1 MKTEEISEAIER
13 IFKNTER
20 IHDKSDVLDWIKIA
34 SIRSAKYLE
43 KQIEQPQP
51 SLQLTDEKMDKQ
63 IKKNVAESVNE
74 HGYAE
79 TEAVRFYAIGF
90 KQGAKYARDQI
101 KVSLRDELV
110 KFQIWCE
117 DSGQMLPVDLK
128 YCNEVVDNYLTP
140 KNQ

>member
-51 SLQLTDEKMDKQ
+51 SLQLTDEEIEKHALEYSTEFDNE
-63 IKKNVAESVNE
+63 ITSSVAWISFRE
-74 HGYAE
+74 
-79 TEAVRFYAIGF
+79 
-90 KQGAKYARDQI
+90 GAKWCRSQYQ
-101 KVSLRDELV
+101 VSLRDELV

-128 YCNEVVDNYLTP
+128 YCNKVVDNYLKT

>member
-51 SLQLTDEKMDKQ
+51 SLQLTDEKIEKAANKYWKELLADEPQNLLIAPKLFSAFCDG
-63 IKKNVAESVNE
+63 I
-74 HGYAE
+74 
-79 TEAVRFYAIGF
+79 
-90 KQGAKYARDQI
+90 KYARDQT